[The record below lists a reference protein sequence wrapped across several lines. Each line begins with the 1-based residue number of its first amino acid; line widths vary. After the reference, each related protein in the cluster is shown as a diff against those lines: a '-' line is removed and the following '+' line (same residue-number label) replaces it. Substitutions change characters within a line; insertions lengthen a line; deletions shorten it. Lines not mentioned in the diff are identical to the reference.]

1 MFPMRTNKLIPVMQ
15 AVRSAGITASPAV
28 VSRWTLRGKNGKT
41 LRCIQR
47 HGRSFCTLADVAEF
61 LQAEPR
67 KFTIRQIADMV
78 VRHYR
83 RRFGELPSAKRF
95 IQVWLSELR
104 LAVELDGAVCEKTT
118 IRDALKHCP
127 LPAITCVACHKKCGT
142 ASLVK
147 RCVFRFDDSRI
158 CVEPVSFCSSLCSE
172 SFVSYQE
179 YESWKARE
187 NQALRQMQASLLLL
201 REALKSQNAE
211 SRPLPTSQNS
221 CPL

>member
-1 MFPMRTNKLIPVMQ
+1 MRTNKLIPVLQ
-15 AVRSAGITASPAV
+15 AVRAAGFTASPASV
-28 VSRWTLRGKNGKT
+28 GRWIRRGKNGKT

-47 HGRSFCTLADVAEF
+47 HGISFCTIADVAEF
-61 LQAEPR
+61 MQAEPR
-67 KFTIRQIADMV
+67 KFTIRQIVDMV

-95 IQVWLSELR
+95 THVWRCELQ

-127 LPAITCVACHKKCGT
+127 LPTITCVACHKKCGT

-147 RCVFRFDDSRI
+147 RCVFRFGDSFL
-158 CVEPVSFCSSLCSE
+158 CVETVSFCSSLCSE

-179 YESWKARE
+179 YQSWKARE
-187 NQALRQMQASLLLL
+187 DQTLRQMQASLLLL